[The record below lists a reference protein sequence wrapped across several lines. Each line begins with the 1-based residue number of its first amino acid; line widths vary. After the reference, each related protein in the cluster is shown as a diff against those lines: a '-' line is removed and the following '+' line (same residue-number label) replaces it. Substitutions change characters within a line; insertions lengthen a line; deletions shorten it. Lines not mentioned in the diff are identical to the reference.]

1 MFEINKYLLQKMGWK
16 TYSSFNGIP
25 LLNTVIYDDEK
36 YIEFFLVDK
45 ERTSIFVIRQLT
57 EKEKQKSK
65 NSYKFIIVDY
75 KEIKLSKDTSLYG
88 STLKKITQK
97 IKPKEIEFN
106 SNIELMNLIIEHESC
121 NPNYQRHFRLNKL
134 LKK

>member
-1 MFEINKYLLQKMGWK
+1 MGWK
-16 TYSSFNGIP
+16 AYSSFSGIP

-45 ERTSIFVIRQLT
+45 DRTSIFVIRQLT

-65 NSYKFIIVDY
+65 NSYKFIIVNY
-75 KEIKLSKDTSLYG
+75 EEIKLSKDASLYG
-88 STLKKITQK
+88 STLKRITK
-97 IKPKEIEFN
+97 RIKPTEIEFG
-106 SNIELMNLIIEHESC
+106 SNIELLNLIIEHESC
-121 NPNYQRHFRLNKL
+121 NSNYQRHFRLNKL